1 MTVTVQHLTIYFDG
15 GVILL
20 IGLLLIMVVLLARKY
35 KQSISD
41 LTPYGVCEPK
51 KIHTLFCSEPI
62 FLDTYFNC

>member
-1 MTVTVQHLTIYFDG
+1 MEVTVIIQHLTFNLDG
-15 GVILL
+15 GVWIASYC
-20 IGLLLIMVVLLARKY
+20 GYFVSKEVQVV
-35 KQSISD
+35 SSD